1 MMLSTKLQ
9 AAQARI
15 RTQWYPHFTWQLHD
29 SAPWSPLSRPL
40 RGATVALLS
49 TCGLYRYDQQLP
61 FAAWN
66 PLGDPAFREIHI
78 DTPVDRLHI
87 AHTHYE
93 REHAE
98 TDINV
103 VLPILHFQQLAAQGI
118 IGRLYPW
125 TYSFMG
131 YLPEPAALIADTA
144 PQVAR
149 RLAADGVHAA
159 FLTPC

>member
-1 MMLSTKLQ
+1 MLSTKLQ

-15 RTQWYPHFTWQLHD
+15 RAQWYPHFTWQLND

-40 RGATVALLS
+40 SESTVALLS
-49 TCGLYRYDQQLP
+49 TCGFYRLDQHVP
-61 FAAWN
+61 FDAWN

-78 DTPVDRLHI
+78 DTPVDRLRI
-87 AHTHYE
+87 AHAHYE
-93 REHAE
+93 HEHAE
-98 TDINV
+98 MDINV
-103 VLPILHFQQLAAQGI
+103 VIPILHFQQLAAQGV

-125 TYSFMG
+125 IYSFMG
-131 YLPEPAALIADTA
+131 YVPEPQALITEIA